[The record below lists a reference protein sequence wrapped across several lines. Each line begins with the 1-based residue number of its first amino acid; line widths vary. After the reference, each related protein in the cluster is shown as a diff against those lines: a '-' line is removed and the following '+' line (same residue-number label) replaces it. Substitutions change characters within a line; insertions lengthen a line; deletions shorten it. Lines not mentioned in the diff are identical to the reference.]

1 MVTVPVPGLQH
12 QLSVR
17 FRVDTFPSVG
27 CDLTR
32 DTCPDLVMA
41 GVTVRLGVRPSA
53 TGDTA
58 SPYNQTVELVIT
70 TPDIRSVYKEQCV

>member
-1 MVTVPVPGLQH
+1 M
-12 QLSVR
+12 
-17 FRVDTFPSVG
+17 DTFPSVG

-58 SPYNQTVELVIT
+58 SPYNQTVELVIN
-70 TPDIRSVYKEQCV
+70 TPDIRSVQCINVSPLKFRIYKP